1 MANPKQI
8 ENLLLTE
15 HFRFTPITLIDE
27 IINVVNERA
36 YHATDAIEDSL
47 LNADPSIL
55 GFGSRA
61 AAEGRI
67 PDTDDEGKPVFPEAK
82 LEIEEGVHQL
92 ETLLENTI
100 DKNFDKLE
108 IYTLRNVLTVPEDL
122 VPWVRLEHYNNL
134 TIPSSDTSI
143 PSPESLQLLRR
154 KLQETQKLH
163 AALLAEKT
171 RNEALLTRLRSLL
184 SPPSTAS
191 HGPPAQTTKT
201 EHSPSSGQ
209 DGSRGADT
217 GAFAFLSH
225 GPAAQSLGIPPLPA
239 TAPSTSHEPISTHA
253 DFTLSQLPALR
264 AQLVALKPYLATASL
279 PTKSAS
285 AGGGA
290 EAAEAARERREYIE
304 SQTRRVLERRGVDVR
319 NGAAVEGRRMGG
331 EEVRALEEIV
341 AAVGGRNGERE
352 EAGDE
357 GDRMDTGD

>member
-92 ETLLENTI
+92 ETLLENTV

-122 VPWVRLEHYNNL
+122 VPWVRLDHYKDL
-134 TIPSSDTSI
+134 TVPSSNTPA
-143 PSPESLQLLRR
+143 PSPEALQLLRR

-171 RNEALLTRLRSLL
+171 RNEALLARLRSLL
-184 SPPSTAS
+184 SPRPAAS
-191 HGPPAQTTKT
+191 GSSPTHALNA
-201 EHSPSSGQ
+201 EHSSPTRQNDSSTDAGV
-209 DGSRGADT
+209 
-217 GAFAFLSH
+217 FAFLSH
-225 GPAAQSLGIPPLPA
+225 GPAAQNLGIVPLPTT
-239 TAPSTSHEPISTHA
+239 TAPSTLHEPISTHTN
-253 DFTLSQLPALR
+253 FTLSQLPALR
-264 AQLVALKPYLATASL
+264 AQLTALRPYLATTSL
-279 PTKSAS
+279 PTKSA
-285 AGGGA
+285 AAGGA
-290 EAAEAARERREYIE
+290 EAAEAARERRDYIE

-319 NGAAVEGRRMGG
+319 NGAAVEGRRMNG

-341 AAVGGRNGERE
+341 AAMGGQNRE
-352 EAGDE
+352 PEEGADE